1 MYTTWDMTIAPFFHN
16 FCKSRRIKQFEIESS
31 FLFQDSSPGMNENDA
46 KLLARKVHQFLS
58 QKTSKFKFAF
68 SEVQVLS
75 QVTMAS
81 LVKKSY

>member
-1 MYTTWDMTIAPFFHN
+1 MLLKLRH
-16 FCKSRRIKQFEIESS
+16 FCKSRRSSKFVMESS

-75 QVTMAS
+75 QVTMAFFKG
-81 LVKKSY
+81 LVPSSEETSF